1 MPSLQSELNL
11 STPEAAR
18 RLLGSEL
25 VREVGDQ
32 KIVVRIVETEAYQ
45 ENDEASHSFHGRTAR
60 TSVMFGPAGFLYVYF
75 TYGMHYCM
83 NVVVGPDGYGAAAL
97 IRGVEPISGADM
109 MSSNRGGKTGPALS
123 DGPAKL
129 TQALGINKTF
139 NGHNLSQSPLKL
151 ILKPPLADADI
162 AAGQRVGI
170 SKALD
175 KPWRFYI
182 AGNKFVSRPH

>member
-1 MPSLQSELNL
+1 MP
-11 STPEAAR
+11 TPEAAR

-25 VREVGDQ
+25 VREIAGQ
-32 KIVVRIVETEAYQ
+32 EIIVRIVETEAYQ
-45 ENDEASHSFHGRTAR
+45 ENDEASHSYHGKTAR
-60 TSVMFGPAGFLYVYF
+60 TSVMFGPAGFVYVYF

-83 NVVVGPDGYGAAAL
+83 NIVVGPDGYGAAAL
-97 IRGVEPISGADM
+97 IRAVEPICGANI
-109 MSSNRGGKTGPALS
+109 MSENRGGKTGSLVS

-139 NGHNLSQSPLKL
+139 NGHDLGQSPLKL
-151 ILKPPLADADI
+151 MLKPPLQDSEVV
-162 AAGQRVGI
+162 AGRRVGI

-182 AGNKFVSRPH
+182 AGNKFVSRPR